1 MGRTASRAATR
12 RSRWLGFV
20 AAVGALA
27 LLSSCGDDEQ
37 NVSAAERDAAIY
49 STVLREMV
57 LAEIPPTDAADGDDS
72 DALPILYVSGA
83 DGESVAVD
91 VQAEVV
97 KNLKDEAEIRFV
109 DVPEDALVTDDES
122 DGSGD
127 GGEGDGSGNGGTT
140 VSTTVGDEPV
150 QDDGVLTIFGPLPED
165 GTTVQVD
172 VEIYRNSADDRVY
185 VVTLAGSQT
194 KWVIR
199 SVEPVG

>member
-1 MGRTASRAATR
+1 MGRTTSRAATR
-12 RSRWLGFV
+12 RSRWLGLA

-27 LLSSCGDDEQ
+27 LLSGCGDDEK
-37 NVSAAERDAAIY
+37 NVSAAERDPAIY

-57 LAEIPPTDAADGDDS
+57 LAEIPPTGAADGDDS
-72 DALPILYVSGA
+72 GALPILYVSGA

-172 VEIYRNSADDRVY
+172 VEIYRNSADDRMY
-185 VVTLAGSQT
+185 VVTLAGSQA

>member
-12 RSRWLGFV
+12 RSRWLGLA

-27 LLSSCGDDEQ
+27 LLSGCGDDEK
-37 NVSAAERDAAIY
+37 NVSAAERDPAIY

-57 LAEIPPTDAADGDDS
+57 LAEIPPTGAADGDDS
-72 DALPILYVSGA
+72 GALPILYVSGA

-172 VEIYRNSADDRVY
+172 VEIYRNSTDDRSY
-185 VVTLAGSQT
+185 VVTLAGSQA

>member
-12 RSRWLGFV
+12 RSRWLGLV

-172 VEIYRNSADDRVY
+172 VEIYRNSADDRMY
-185 VVTLAGSQT
+185 VVTLAGSQA

>member
-1 MGRTASRAATR
+1 
-12 RSRWLGFV
+12 
-20 AAVGALA
+20 
-27 LLSSCGDDEQ
+27 
-37 NVSAAERDAAIY
+37 
-49 STVLREMV
+49 MV

-172 VEIYRNSADDRVY
+172 VEIYRNSADDRMY
-185 VVTLAGSQT
+185 VVTLAGSQA